1 MHFSILSKFNLLF
14 FSILFDTPPDALKIL
29 LHFGKL
35 RKNFLHFVCRD
46 QDDEQ
51 RIRSFIAGM
60 KPILGEEL
68 NLGIQNYPVNMN
80 APERRVQFSFQ
91 RIDSNKNVTVLV
103 LFNLMLKIMQ
113 EDELWIK

>member
-1 MHFSILSKFNLLF
+1 
-14 FSILFDTPPDALKIL
+14 
-29 LHFGKL
+29 
-35 RKNFLHFVCRD
+35 
-46 QDDEQ
+46 
-51 RIRSFIAGM
+51 M

>member
-1 MHFSILSKFNLLF
+1 
-14 FSILFDTPPDALKIL
+14 
-29 LHFGKL
+29 
-35 RKNFLHFVCRD
+35 
-46 QDDEQ
+46 
-51 RIRSFIAGM
+51 
-60 KPILGEEL
+60 
-68 NLGIQNYPVNMN
+68 MN